1 LAADAHPTYPNPTIV
16 EALVEVHVELPH
28 GRDWAPVLAGE
39 LFKALQPDFPTME
52 PVLES
57 TFELQLDTS
66 GIRHTL
72 HPPRQRMRYRHGSRP
87 VLVQLAER
95 IFTVNVLSPYP
106 GWQEVK
112 RIALESWSKAQA
124 VLGAERITRVGLRYI
139 NRIPSRDGR
148 ERPGDYLEATPYI
161 PGAVLESESEFFSR
175 VVASRTPAE
184 RWIVTLAADA
194 MDDRGK
200 GIIFDIDRITQQTTP
215 PRPDALASVIERLH
229 QDVWEVF
236 VAAKGPGLE
245 RLLLGGEP

>member
-1 LAADAHPTYPNPTIV
+1 MPADAHPPYPNPTIV
-16 EALVEVHVELPH
+16 EALVELHIALPP
-28 GRDWAPVLAGE
+28 GGEWAPGLAGE
-39 LFKALQPDFPTME
+39 LFRTLQPDFPTME

-57 TFELQLDTS
+57 TFELQVDIS
-66 GIRHTL
+66 GLHHTL
-72 HPPRQRMRYRHGSRP
+72 HPPRQRMRYRHASRP

-112 RIALESWSKAQA
+112 RIALESWSKAQRA
-124 VLGAERITRVGLRYI
+124 LGAERITRVGLRYI
-139 NRIPSRDGR
+139 NHIPLRDGQH
-148 ERPGDYLEATPYI
+148 RPGDYLQATPFV

-175 VVASRTPAE
+175 VVASQAPTE

-194 MDDRGK
+194 LDGRAK
-200 GIIFDIDRITQQTTP
+200 GIIFDIDRITHQTTAP
-215 PRPDALASVIERLH
+215 GPDALGSVIDRLH
-229 QDVWEVF
+229 EDVWNVF